1 VKRTLEIEALVQN
14 GRWTELAG
22 ILERLS
28 RAELMELYSEM
39 DKADFIL
46 VFRQLHKDEAL
57 SFFESLDSSKQAK
70 LVSLLDDPEVLQLV
84 EGLDPDDIG
93 RLFEELPAVVTK
105 RLLAVLEPATRTAVN
120 DLLGYPEGS
129 AGRIMTPRYV
139 ETWVGQTV
147 GEVLLSLHDSPLD
160 PWEMRTIFVIDGVRI
175 FRGYVHLGS
184 LIKAEPDLQ
193 IEALAEDPDIIVR
206 TTDPK
211 TVAAD
216 LILDHD
222 IPEVAVVDSEKRLV
236 GVVTFDDVMD
246 VVEMEATKDFH
257 RMGWVS
263 HVEDSIRDASIPLLY
278 RKRISWLMVLVVV
291 NVISGISIAYFEG
304 IIQAVIVLVFF
315 LPLLIASGGNAGSQ
329 SSTLIVRSLAT
340 GDVQMKDLIP
350 LFGKEIGV
358 ALAISLTLGLAVAVP
373 SYFLV
378 DKEVAIVVGLAMV
391 SIVLLGSLFGLLLPF
406 ILTKLGLD
414 PATASAP
421 LVTSV
426 ADTIGVLVYFGIA
439 TWYLGLI

>member
-22 ILERLS
+22 ILGRLS

-406 ILTKLGLD
+406 LLTKLGLD